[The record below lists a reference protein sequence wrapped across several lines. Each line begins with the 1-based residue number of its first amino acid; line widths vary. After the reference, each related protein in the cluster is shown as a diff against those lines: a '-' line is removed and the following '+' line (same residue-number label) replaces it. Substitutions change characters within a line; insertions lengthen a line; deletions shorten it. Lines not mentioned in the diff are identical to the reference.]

1 MSFSNYMEKA
11 LLDFLNQQGTAYTPT
26 SKFVAL
32 YKTDPGD
39 ANTGT
44 EVSAAVDDTNYV
56 RQPIAFGAAA
66 SGTGIALST
75 SAQTF
80 AAVAY
85 GSGGSAYTVTHIG
98 IFDAATNGNLLA
110 STALGASV
118 SRLVGKTLAFDIGAI
133 TVALD

>member
-32 YKTDPGD
+32 YKTDPLD
-39 ANTGT
+39 AASGT
-44 EVSAAVDDTNYV
+44 EVSATVDDTQYA
-56 RQPIAFGAAA
+56 RQPISFGAATL
-66 SGTGIALST
+66 GTGIALS
-75 SAQTF
+75 SNAQTF
-80 AAVAY
+80 AAVVY
-85 GSGGSAYTVTHIG
+85 GSGVAAYTVTHIG

-118 SRLVGKTLAFDIGAI
+118 SRSVGKTMAFDVGAI
-133 TVALD
+133 TIALD